1 MTAPDSPSR
10 DTASFATAGRLRRA
24 LLVLAA
30 IGTVTTAV
38 ELAFLRHWTNLL
50 ELIPWASLALLAAAI
65 VALAFG
71 PTRRRVQVARGAAV
85 VTGIVAVVGVA
96 IHVWKNYEA
105 APLDFRYSATWETT
119 AEPIRWI
126 LAFTD
131 TVGPA
136 PSLAPTALAFVCT
149 CLLLAT
155 LGHPALEDADGAGP
169 ANTPA

>member
-1 MTAPDSPSR
+1 MTPSVSPSR
-10 DTASFATAGRLRRA
+10 DPGSPATAERLRLA
-24 LLVLAA
+24 LLLLAA

-50 ELIPWASLALLAAAI
+50 ELIPWASLALLGVAI

-71 PTRRRVQVARGAAV
+71 PTRRRVQGARAAAV
-85 VTGIVAVVGVA
+85 VTGIVAVLGVA

-105 APLDFRYSATWETT
+105 APLDLRYSATWETT

-149 CLLLAT
+149 CLFLAT
-155 LGHPALEDADGAGP
+155 LGHPSLETADGAAGSSQ
-169 ANTPA
+169 AS